1 MGPSMF
7 VFRIVTKVTTDHFVA
22 TLTLVHT
29 TVTTTLLSDDI
40 VVYVIPLLAL
50 MTSSRN
56 AA

>member
-1 MGPSMF
+1 MF